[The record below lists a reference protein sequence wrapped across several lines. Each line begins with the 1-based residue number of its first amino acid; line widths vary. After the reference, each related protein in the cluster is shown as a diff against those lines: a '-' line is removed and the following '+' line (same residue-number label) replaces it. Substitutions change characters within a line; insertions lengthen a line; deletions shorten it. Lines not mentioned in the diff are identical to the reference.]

1 MCTTTLC
8 GRYYDYSHFIKE
20 KILHE
25 LSNVPTVIQLES
37 GGASFKFTQS
47 TSDAKLSPTTHCQKV
62 TRRLTKRTKLSLL

>member
-1 MCTTTLC
+1 MDLLNACHVSGIIYSKHFFCIFYLICTTTLC

-37 GGASFKFTQS
+37 GGASSKFTQS
-47 TSDAKLSPTTHCQKV
+47 T
-62 TRRLTKRTKLSLL
+62 